1 MTLTIGAFSYSG
13 KTYTA
18 QPFGYEET
26 DVRQGLSAR
35 KVRLNMLLTAAQ
47 WSSLLSAYNSW
58 RDTRITEPDSKIA
71 NSVGTTVAVSLAANG
86 ITWSAVACWY
96 LSAPS
101 GEQVGAYVQASVELV
116 VAAEALAVA
125 FRQDQQ
131 AAERYYF
138 GTYAL
143 GATTVNLT
151 KPPETYQDTPQLS
164 LTASGSSYIQGALT
178 ATKVRQIE
186 GDTTASGWAA
196 IQTWY
201 ETLIASSPAVGSW
214 YPISAPSASAQ
225 AQIIGGVRVDLYTVT
240 IGLGQ
245 VR

>member
-1 MTLTIGAFSYSG
+1 MTLTIGTFSYSG

-35 KVRLNMLLTAAQ
+35 KVRINALLTAAQ
-47 WSSLLSAYNSW
+47 WSSLLSAYNTW

-71 NSVGTTVAVSLAANG
+71 NSVGTTVAVSLTANG

-125 FRQDQQ
+125 LRQDEQ

-186 GDTTASGWAA
+186 GDTTAAGWAA

-201 ETLIASSPAVGSW
+201 ETLIASSPAVGTW
-214 YPISAPSASAQ
+214 YPINAPSASAQ
-225 AQIIGGVRVDLYTVT
+225 ARIIGGVRVDLYTVT

>member
-13 KTYTA
+13 NTYTA

-35 KVRLNMLLTAAQ
+35 KVRINALLTAAQ

-58 RDTRITEPDSKIA
+58 RDTRIAEPDSKIA
-71 NSVGTTVAVSLAANG
+71 NSVGTTVAVSLVANG

-143 GATTVNLT
+143 GTTTVNLT

-164 LTASGSSYIQGALT
+164 LTAGGVSYIQGPLT
-178 ATKVRQIE
+178 ATKVKQIE
-186 GDTTASGWAA
+186 GTTDASGWTA
-196 IQTWY
+196 IQSWY
-201 ETLIASSPAVGSW
+201 ETTIQTAPVATAW
-214 YPISAPSASAQ
+214 FPITPPSATAE
-225 AQIIGGVRVDLYTVT
+225 ARIIGGVRTDLYTVT
-240 IGLGQ
+240 ISLGQ
-245 VR
+245 AR